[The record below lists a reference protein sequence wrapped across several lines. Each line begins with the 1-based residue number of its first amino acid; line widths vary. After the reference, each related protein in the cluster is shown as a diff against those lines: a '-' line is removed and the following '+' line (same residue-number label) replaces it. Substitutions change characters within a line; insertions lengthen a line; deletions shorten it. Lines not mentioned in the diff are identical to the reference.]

1 MCVYEILQAR
11 SLKSEELS
19 DPKLSLMIAEKMA
32 ELHQLN
38 IPINKDSTW
47 LWDTMDRWLQQP
59 IKDINWS
66 RDNMELD
73 QILSTNLCDEAR
85 WLKYEYN
92 PYLI

>member
-1 MCVYEILQAR
+1 M
-11 SLKSEELS
+11 KSEELS

-59 IKDINWS
+59 LKDVSWS
-66 RDNMELD
+66 RENLD
-73 QILSTNLCDEAR
+73 FGQSLSTNLSDEVR

-92 PYLI
+92 YILTLLKC